1 MNMNRLS
8 KQCMVFIAGMI
19 SFLYVLGLVGH
30 QDYIEEI
37 LYNMPQETYDVIVQK
52 LGNVSRSEIAAE
64 YEHMK
69 GEAADIDTGDR
80 QQNKLLFEHIHKNLP
95 YDQLID
101 ESNFAWVHVSYRA
114 DGANRKQ
121 VLSL

>member
-37 LYNMPQETYDVIVQK
+37 LYNMPQETYDVIV
-52 LGNVSRSEIAAE
+52 NVSRSEIAAE
-64 YEHMK
+64 YE
-69 GEAADIDTGDR
+69 
-80 QQNKLLFEHIHKNLP
+80 
-95 YDQLID
+95 
-101 ESNFAWVHVSYRA
+101 
-114 DGANRKQ
+114 ANRAFYDNLNK
-121 VLSL
+121 

>member
-64 YEHMK
+64 YEANRWVGGRYVLERLVAERKIRMAK
-69 GEAADIDTGDR
+69 PGDR
-80 QQNKLLFEHIHKNLP
+80 QNSEWKCNAE
-95 YDQLID
+95 D
-101 ESNFAWVHVSYRA
+101 
-114 DGANRKQ
+114 
-121 VLSL
+121 VLRHAFKY

>member
-1 MNMNRLS
+1 MVGRKYLFHASMQVNMITKKATGGMNMNRLS

-64 YEHMK
+64 YE
-69 GEAADIDTGDR
+69 
-80 QQNKLLFEHIHKNLP
+80 
-95 YDQLID
+95 
-101 ESNFAWVHVSYRA
+101 
-114 DGANRKQ
+114 ANRAFYDNLNK
-121 VLSL
+121 

>member
-1 MNMNRLS
+1 MAGRKYLLCRLTMITKKATGGMNMNRLS

-64 YEHMK
+64 YE
-69 GEAADIDTGDR
+69 
-80 QQNKLLFEHIHKNLP
+80 
-95 YDQLID
+95 
-101 ESNFAWVHVSYRA
+101 
-114 DGANRKQ
+114 ANRAFYDNLNK
-121 VLSL
+121 

>member
-8 KQCMVFIAGMI
+8 KQCIVFIAGMI

-52 LGNVSRSEIAAE
+52 LGNVSRSEIALN
-64 YEHMK
+64 MRR
-69 GEAADIDTGDR
+69 TGHFMITLT
-80 QQNKLLFEHIHKNLP
+80 NKL
-95 YDQLID
+95 
-101 ESNFAWVHVSYRA
+101 
-114 DGANRKQ
+114 
-121 VLSL
+121 